1 MANYQEISDPKL
13 DARVRAR
20 YSADIASLEELGFQ
34 FLGSCLESQGRFS
47 AIWQFPVLL
56 LTLPKKEILVFP
68 RPLRLAVANA
78 LLWRK
83 DPPTIA
89 LCMGMGV
96 KLYSSFRDG
105 TLLITSTFLSYAVP
119 VPGSSIIKP
128 AASPTINEAWATHRE
143 TVKSLEGSKGAVRD
157 ISTFGDYVTLSHQE
171 EDRSQ
176 YE

>member
-1 MANYQEISDPKL
+1 MADYQEISDPKL
-13 DARVRAR
+13 EARVRTR
-20 YSADIASLEELGFQ
+20 YSREIASLEGLGFQ
-34 FLGSCLESQGRFS
+34 VLPSCLESQGRFS

-105 TLLITSTFLSYAVP
+105 TLLITPTFQSYAVP

-128 AASPTINEAWATHRE
+128 AASSTINEAWAAHRE
-143 TVKSLEGSKGAVRD
+143 TVKNLEASKGGVRE
-157 ISTFGDYVTLSHQE
+157 ISTFGDYVALSHQE
-171 EDRSQ
+171 EDRSL
-176 YE
+176 YH